1 LGLYL
6 GGDTA
11 HRDAAATGC
20 LMSGG
25 GFGVFILAA
34 LCEIGGCFGFWLWL
48 KLDKSPLW
56 AVGGALLLIL
66 FAWALTR
73 IDSAAAGRAF
83 AAYGG
88 IYIACSLGWMWAV
101 EGARPDRWDMIGALF
116 CIVGSAV
123 ILLGP
128 RTA

>member
-1 LGLYL
+1 MQGTGLL
-6 GGDTA
+6 LFVA
-11 HRDAAATGC
+11 
-20 LMSGG
+20 
-25 GFGVFILAA
+25 AA
-34 LCEIGGCFGFWLWL
+34 LCEIGGCFGFWAWL
-48 KLDKSPLW
+48 KLGKSPLW
-56 AVGGALLLIL
+56 AAGGVVLLVV
-66 FAWALTR
+66 FAWLLTR

-88 IYIACSLGWMWAV
+88 IYICTALAWMWAV
-101 EGARPDRWDMIGALF
+101 EGGRPDRWDMIGALL

>member
-1 LGLYL
+1 M
-6 GGDTA
+6 
-11 HRDAAATGC
+11 AATP
-20 LMSGG
+20 LAIY
-25 GFGVFILAA
+25 VLAA

-48 KLDKSPLW
+48 KIGRSPLW

-66 FAWALTR
+66 FAWLLTR

-88 IYIACSLGWMWAV
+88 IYICLSLAWMWAV
-101 EGARPDRWDMIGALF
+101 EGTRPDRWDCAGALL
-116 CIVGSAV
+116 CIVGSAI

-128 RTA
+128 RAA